1 MNRTLKIS
9 LITVGGLLIA
19 GILGTFISR
28 SISHWRHIR
37 SMDEEITYTLEAP
50 RGEIYDVDGHIIATS
65 TTAYD
70 VYLECALIQ
79 SDAEWKEKTTDL
91 APRLALLL
99 PERNAAQWWDYLQ
112 AGRKENQGYLNIAKG
127 ITADIKDSL
136 ASLPIFNM
144 NQLKGAAIYLSYL
157 TRVYPHDSLARRTIG
172 YVHAYEIPGWV
183 LKGNMIPFLRG

>member
-9 LITVGGLLIA
+9 LITVGGLFIA
-19 GILGTFISR
+19 GILGIFISR

-70 VYLECALIQ
+70 VYLDCALIQ

-136 ASLPIFNM
+136 A
-144 NQLKGAAIYLSYL
+144 
-157 TRVYPHDSLARRTIG
+157 RRTIG

>member
-1 MNRTLKIS
+1 MKR
-9 LITVGGLLIA
+9 
-19 GILGTFISR
+19 
-28 SISHWRHIR
+28 
-37 SMDEEITYTLEAP
+37 P
-50 RGEIYDVDGHIIATS
+50 RGKIYDVDGYIIATS

-70 VYLECALIQ
+70 VYLDCALIQ
-79 SDAEWKEKTTDL
+79 SEAEWKEKTADL

-99 PERNAAQWWDYLQ
+99 PERNAALWWDYLQ
-112 AGRKENQGYLNIAKG
+112 AGRKQKQGYLNIAKG